1 MKDAV
6 QNVQRVVIIGGT
18 SAIAVATVERWLA
31 RRPGLEVVL
40 AARDSDTRRATAE
53 QLRVQGALVV
63 EQDLELTG
71 DGARQ
76 QIEAALNTGG
86 DVDVVLVAAGVLGD
100 QETAWQD
107 VDAALRMVDV
117 NVRGAVL
124 AGVLAADRLRA
135 QGRGALVLLSSVA
148 GERVRRSNFAYGAS
162 KAGADSFYLG
172 LGEAVRSDGVH
183 VMVVRPGFVRSPMTA
198 GLQEA
203 PLSQDPSQVAHAIL
217 AGLASGQ
224 RIVWVPGAMRW
235 VMSAMRHLPYAAFR
249 RLPV

>member
-1 MKDAV
+1 MNDAMH
-6 QNVQRVVIIGGT
+6 NVQRVVIIGGT
-18 SAIAVATVERWLA
+18 SAIAVATVREWLT
-31 RRPGLEVVL
+31 RRPDLEVVL
-40 AARDSDTRRATAE
+40 AAHNSAARRATAE
-53 QLRVQGALVV
+53 QLRAEGARVI

-71 DGARQ
+71 DGARE
-76 QIEAALNTGG
+76 QIESALSTGG

-100 QETAWQD
+100 QESAWQD
-107 VDAALRMVDV
+107 VDAALRLVDV

-124 AGVLAADRLRA
+124 AGVLAADRLRS

-148 GERVRRSNFAYGAS
+148 GERVRRSNFAYGAT

-183 VMVVRPGFVRSPMTA
+183 VLVVRPGFVRSPMTA
-198 GLQEA
+198 GLQEP
-203 PLSQDPSQVAHAIL
+203 PLSQDPSQVAKAIL

-235 VMSAMRHLPYAAFR
+235 VMTAMRHLPYEAFR